1 MRKQILIKGVNFLD
15 VKEGVLRENLDILI
29 EDQIIKELGKLNSAD
44 EENIKTI
51 DCLDKF
57 ALPGLFDCHTH
68 LSVLTNQPE
77 KDREEMLDECG
88 IAGGSLSETLEKQ
101 VLKKFVEKG
110 ITQVRDCGGPVETL
124 KGFRDKISSGEYIGP
139 ELFYSGPMLEKSPL
153 RGGQMNKRW
162 PGWSVAVDT
171 LQDAENI
178 IQQISKQGAA
188 LVKTFSKFDFDVLKH
203 LLDKAKEFNLPVTH
217 DPGPT
222 FFHSIPVDRAIDL
235 GIRCIEH
242 GKSLWYIVL
251 KDGLKSEHDNLVD
264 SSPENK
270 EAFID
275 RMFDLGI
282 DSISAVK
289 LKSLADKMLENQVCF
304 CPTLHAFKHYSEH
317 PEEFSPDEPDKFR
330 KRFGILLEIE
340 GVITR
345 EFIRQGSKILI
356 GQDGYNPLFT
366 FNEMQLLKELG
377 LSEWEI
383 IQGAT
388 LYPAQWLRADQK
400 FGSISPGKS
409 ANILILNKNPLK
421 DIQNIKTT
429 YLVLK
434 NGEIVFQA

>member
-1 MRKQILIKGVNFLD
+1 MREQILIKNVNLVG
-15 VKEGVLRENLDILI
+15 VKEGALRENLDILI
-29 EDQIIKELGKLNSAD
+29 EDQIIKEVGKLNSA
-44 EENIKTI
+44 EKENIKSI
-51 DCLDKF
+51 DCSDKF
-57 ALPGLFDCHTH
+57 ALSGLFECHTH

-77 KDREEMLDECG
+77 KDREEILEECG
-88 IAGGSLSETLEKQ
+88 IAGGSLSEALEKQ

-124 KGFRDKISSGEYIGP
+124 KGFKDKISSGDYIGP

-153 RGGQMNKRW
+153 RGEQMNERW
-162 PGWSVAVDT
+162 HGWSVAVDT

-178 IQQISKQGAA
+178 IRQISTQCAA
-188 LVKTFSKFDFDVLKH
+188 LVKTFGKFDVDVLKY
-203 LLDKAKEFNLPVTH
+203 LLDKAEEVNLPVTH

-222 FFHSIPVDRAIDL
+222 FFHSVPVDRAIDL

-242 GKSLWYIVL
+242 GKSPWYIVL
-251 KDGLKSEHDNLVD
+251 TDDLKSEHDKLIA

-270 EAFID
+270 EVFIN

-282 DSISAVK
+282 DSISETK
-289 LKSLADKMLENQVCF
+289 LKSLADKMLENQVYF
-304 CPTLHAFKHYSEH
+304 CPTLHVFKRYSEH

-330 KRFGILLEIE
+330 KRFGILLEIG
-340 GVITR
+340 GVITK
-345 EFIRQGSKILI
+345 EFIRQGIKILI
-356 GQDGYNPLFT
+356 GQDGYNPLFN

-383 IQGAT
+383 IRGVT
-388 LYPAQWLRADQK
+388 LYPAQWLGKDQK
-400 FGSISPGKS
+400 FGSISTDKS
-409 ANILILNKNPLK
+409 ANILILNKNPLE

>member
-1 MRKQILIKGVNFLD
+1 MLD

-29 EDQIIKELGKLNSAD
+29 EDQLIKKVGKLNSVD
-44 EENIKTI
+44 KEKVKTI
-51 DCLDKF
+51 DCSGKF

-77 KDREEMLDECG
+77 KDSEEILEECG

-101 VLKKFVEKG
+101 VLKKFVERG
-110 ITQVRDCGGPVETL
+110 ITQVRDCGGPVKTL

-153 RGGQMNKRW
+153 RGEQMNKRW

-188 LVKTFSKFDFDVLKH
+188 LVKTFSKFDADVLNH
-203 LLDKAKEFNLPVTH
+203 LLKRAREHNLPLTH

-222 FFHSIPVDRAIDL
+222 FFHSIPVDRAVDL

-242 GKSLWYIVL
+242 GKSPWYIVL

-289 LKSLADKMLENQVCF
+289 LKSLADKMLENQVYF
-304 CPTLHAFKHYSEH
+304 CPTLHVFKRYSEH
-317 PEEFSPDEPDKFR
+317 PEEFNPNELDKFR
-330 KRFGILLEIE
+330 KRFKILLEIG
-340 GVITR
+340 GVITK

-366 FNEMQLLKELG
+366 YNEMQLLKELG

-383 IQGAT
+383 IRGAT

-400 FGSISPGKS
+400 FDSISPGRS
-409 ANILILNKNPLK
+409 ANILILNKNPLE
-421 DIQNIKTT
+421 DIKNIKTT

-434 NGEIVFQA
+434 NGEIVFQG

>member
-1 MRKQILIKGVNFLD
+1 
-15 VKEGVLRENLDILI
+15 
-29 EDQIIKELGKLNSAD
+29 
-44 EENIKTI
+44 
-51 DCLDKF
+51 
-57 ALPGLFDCHTH
+57 
-68 LSVLTNQPE
+68 
-77 KDREEMLDECG
+77 
-88 IAGGSLSETLEKQ
+88 
-101 VLKKFVEKG
+101 
-110 ITQVRDCGGPVETL
+110 VRDCGGPVKTL

-153 RGGQMNKRW
+153 RGEQMNKRW

-188 LVKTFSKFDFDVLKH
+188 LVKTFSKFDADVLNH
-203 LLDKAKEFNLPVTH
+203 LLKRAREHNLPLTH

-222 FFHSIPVDRAIDL
+222 FFHSIPVDRAVDL

-242 GKSLWYIVL
+242 GKSPWYIVL

-289 LKSLADKMLENQVCF
+289 LKSLADKMLENQVYF
-304 CPTLHAFKHYSEH
+304 CPTLHVFKRYSEH
-317 PEEFSPDEPDKFR
+317 PEEFNPNELDKFR
-330 KRFGILLEIE
+330 KRFKILLEIG
-340 GVITR
+340 GVITK

-366 FNEMQLLKELG
+366 YNEMQLLKELG

-383 IQGAT
+383 IRGAT

-400 FGSISPGKS
+400 FDSISPGRS
-409 ANILILNKNPLK
+409 ANILILNKNPLE
-421 DIQNIKTT
+421 DIKNIKTT

-434 NGEIVFQA
+434 NGEIVFQG